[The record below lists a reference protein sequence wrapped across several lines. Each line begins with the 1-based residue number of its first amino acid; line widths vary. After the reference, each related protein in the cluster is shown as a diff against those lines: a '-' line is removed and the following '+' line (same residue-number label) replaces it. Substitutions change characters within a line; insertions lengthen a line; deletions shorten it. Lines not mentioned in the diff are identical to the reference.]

1 MSAMHC
7 NAPLGDTDAWVSG
20 ACRMPYPFSR
30 CISGTFIAE
39 RNELFRRHRHAI
51 GDLLANTL
59 VLPGPVVKFISSG
72 WQESPFLHYLDQTA
86 APKLAQHCLALPS
99 SASFWWSP
107 QQTIQFAGGV
117 KAPGLVVTTDRM
129 PIDKDLRYGSPGG
142 QTLHFGSPCWVIGDV
157 DFFKLH
163 VL

>member
-59 VLPGPVVKFISSG
+59 VLPGPVIKFISSG
-72 WQESPFLHYLDQTA
+72 RRKAHSCITLTKP
-86 APKLAQHCLALPS
+86 PPPSLPS
-99 SASFWWSP
+99 IA
-107 QQTIQFAGGV
+107 
-117 KAPGLVVTTDRM
+117 
-129 PIDKDLRYGSPGG
+129 
-142 QTLHFGSPCWVIGDV
+142 
-157 DFFKLH
+157 
-163 VL
+163 